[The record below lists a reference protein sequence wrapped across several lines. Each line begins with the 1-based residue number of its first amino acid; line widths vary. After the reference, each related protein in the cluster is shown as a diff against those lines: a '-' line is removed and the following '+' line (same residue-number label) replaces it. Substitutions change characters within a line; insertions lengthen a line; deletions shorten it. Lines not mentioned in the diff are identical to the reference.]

1 MSKRKVLVAIII
13 GFFVGSSAFYT
24 TSLLMESRAAD
35 NYYYNV
41 LVEKNPAVERKAR
54 AITLREALEIVHVFA
69 KKWSD
74 DAALIYL
81 VSADVDDP
89 DAMEIDRTD
98 HRQLG
103 QDGRRRTWQAAF
115 TSPSLDRQ
123 LFLQITDGVVV
134 EAIEDG
140 FHDIGVRTLSFT
152 WESII
157 DSPELI
163 KKAKEI
169 EPNFSTSVGRGKGY
183 HFIFQTDRYGK
194 PVLTVVGS
202 HQVGDTQ
209 VPATITFDQETGQFI
224 ESKHYIDIGGVSQWE
239 DF

>member
-1 MSKRKVLVAIII
+1 MNKRKVLVAIII
-13 GFFVGSSAFYT
+13 GLFVGSLAFYT
-24 TSLLMESRAAD
+24 ISLLAESRAVD
-35 NYYYNV
+35 NYNA
-41 LVEKNPAVERKAR
+41 LVEKNSAVERKAR
-54 AITLREALEIVHVFA
+54 AITLRGALEIAHVFA

-74 DAALIYL
+74 DAALISL

-89 DAMEIDRTD
+89 DAMEVDRTD

-103 QDGRRRTWQAAF
+103 QDGRRRTWQAVF
-115 TSPSLDRQ
+115 TSPSLNKQ
-123 LFLQITDGVVV
+123 LHLQITDGVIA
-134 EAIEDG
+134 EALEDG
-140 FHDIGVRTLSFT
+140 IHDIGVRTLTFT

-169 EPNFSTSVGRGKGY
+169 EPNLSTSVGRGKGY
-183 HFIFQTDRYGK
+183 HFIFQTGSYGK

-202 HQVGDTQ
+202 HQAGDTQ
-209 VPATITFDQETGQFI
+209 LPATITFDQETGQFV
-224 ESKHYIDIGGVSQWE
+224 ESKHYIDNRGVSQWE